1 MRVRATSLFVVSVLL
16 LSLLG
21 GGSAFASRRAR
32 GGEQDSSDR
41 LETPAAVKRLPALLL
56 PETPDALS
64 RALSQGHI
72 SAARYALERVRSL
85 FDVTAVRDRFGPVDR
100 PHARSATILMR
111 DLLIRLDQLSQ
122 ADRATARR
130 ILARPTDM
138 AGDPEGDGYSV
149 AEATPVCDPD
159 VCVHFVPTTDD
170 APPMA
175 DTEGVAGVPDHVEAV
190 SGVLANV
197 WTAEIDQMG
206 YRPPKSD
213 LTSANNGGSAR
224 LDIYL
229 ADIGDDGLF
238 GYCSSDDPNA
248 LPPFTYDFYDVSAFC
263 VLDNDYAFA
272 QFGYDDPMDPLR
284 VTAAHEF
291 FHAVHA
297 AYDWYEDGWL
307 LESTATW
314 IEDEIFDDVNDNL
327 LYLPF
332 SPLANP
338 LVPIDKSVAPR
349 WYGTW
354 IFWRFLTEYLG
365 GSSPDPSIVLDV
377 WERADGA
384 PGGPDK
390 YSTQAMAQ
398 AVSAQVIDGTE
409 WRFRW
414 AFADFAVWNA
424 RPAKYYD
431 EGASYTTAAVAKTVT
446 LTRAAPSTRST
457 AKLDHLSNRFVAVRR
472 SSTLKATAK
481 LRVTVDGPGY
491 VTGPEASVVVIRKSG
506 KAGYKIVNLNSAGNG
521 AVTVPFGS
529 TVARVVVIMTNA
541 STRYRDCY
549 QDITP
554 YACFG
559 GVPLDQNRTYSFRAA
574 VV

>member
-1 MRVRATSLFVVSVLL
+1 MRVRATSFLVVSVLL
-16 LSLLG
+16 ASLSV
-21 GGSAFASRRAR
+21 GGSAIAAPRRGSERVPADR
-32 GGEQDSSDR
+32 VGG
-41 LETPAAVKRLPALLL
+41 PAAAKRLPDLFA
-56 PETPDALS
+56 PQTSDALS
-64 RALSQGHI
+64 RALARGEI
-72 SAARYALERVRSL
+72 SAGHYALERVRSL
-85 FDVTAVRDRFGPVDR
+85 FDLAQIRARFGAVDA
-100 PHARSATILMR
+100 PDPRSATLLIR
-111 DLLIRLDQLSQ
+111 DLQIRLDQLSP
-122 ADRATARR
+122 ADRAAARR

-159 VCVHFVPTTDD
+159 VCVHYVPTTSD
-170 APPMA
+170 APPMTDA
-175 DTEGVAGVPDHVEAV
+175 GGVAGVPDHVEAV
-190 SGVLANV
+190 SVVLANV

-238 GYCSSDDPNA
+238 GYCTTDDPNA
-248 LPPFTYDFYDVSAFC
+248 LPPFTYQFYDVSAFC

-272 QFGYDDPMDPLR
+272 QFGYDDPMDPLQ

-291 FHAVHA
+291 FHAVQA

-327 LYLPF
+327 FYLPF

-384 PGGPDK
+384 PGGPDR
-390 YSTQAMAQ
+390 YSTRAMAQ
-398 AVSAQVIDGTE
+398 AVSAQVIDGTQ

-431 EGASYTTAAVAKTVT
+431 EGASYPTAAVAKAVT
-446 LTRAAPSTRST
+446 LTKANPSTRST
-457 AKLDHLSNRFVAVRR
+457 ATLDHLTNRFVTVRR
-472 SSTLKATAK
+472 GTGLKANAR
-481 LRVTVDGPGY
+481 LRITVDGPGDA
-491 VTGPEASVVVIRKSG
+491 TGPEASVVVIRKSG
-506 KAGYKIVNLNSAGNG
+506 TAGYKIVNLNSSGNG
-521 AVTVPFGS
+521 AVTVAFNT
-529 TVARVVVIMTNA
+529 TVARVVVIVTNA
-541 STRYRDCY
+541 SVRYTNCY
-549 QDITP
+549 TNVTP

-559 GVPLDQNRTYSFRAA
+559 GVPTDENRTFTFRAA